1 MSDDLLPYYEKELAF
16 IRKSGAEFAEAHPK
30 IAGRLR
36 INSDTVEDPHVS
48 RLLEGFAYLN
58 ARVQHKLDDEFPEL
72 TDALFNIVYPH
83 YLRPFP
89 SCSIIQFETAADL
102 DSRFLI
108 EKDTLMESDA
118 FQGKTCK
125 FTTCYDT
132 DLVPLAINSASL
144 QARPFIAPG
153 ANNIQNAGAII
164 HLGLKTLS
172 PKVAAGNLEIDSLRF
187 FLKGQPQ
194 HVYPIHRMLLNES
207 VKLVVARSEGDTNPV
222 YLNVDR
228 IKPVGYDENQGL
240 IPYPAESFVGYR
252 LLTEYF
258 LFPEKFHFIDIDLK
272 GVIDESFDQEVNLYI
287 YVEHS
292 NTELERTLSTDNFA
306 LGCTPIV
313 NLFSHQA
320 DPMRVTHTQREYQI
334 IPDARAHDSL
344 EIYSVD
350 NVKATLPSGDNFNY
364 LPFYGLHH
372 DQSQSDQG
380 LYWYANRKKAS
391 LSATPEHEGTEVY
404 LTLTDL
410 GFSPQ
415 SSAQQTLTIKTTC
428 LNRDLPSKLPFGG
441 GQPRLHCVEI
451 APPIKGVACL
461 TPPTHTVQPDLRNRA
476 RWRLLSHLNLNHL
489 TLKNGKGST
498 ESVKELLRLYNFK
511 ESAAIRTI
519 IEALESVDSHY
530 MTAPITVEGR
540 TTLCRGTQITL
551 EFNENQLAGTSAFLF
566 ASVME
571 HFFGVYC
578 SVNSFTRL
586 TAKIKGKD
594 GVLKTWPPRA
604 GEKSLL

>member
-1 MSDDLLPYYEKELAF
+1 MSDELLPYYEKELAF
-16 IRKSGAEFAEAHPK
+16 IRKSGAEFAATHPK
-30 IAGRLR
+30 VAGRLR
-36 INSDTVEDPHVS
+36 INADTVEDPHVS

-58 ARVQHKLDDEFPEL
+58 ARIQHKLDDEFPEL

-89 SCSIIQFETAADL
+89 SCAIMQFEAAPDL
-102 DSRFLI
+102 DSRFQI
-108 EKDTLMESDA
+108 AKNTLMESDT
-118 FQGKTCK
+118 FRGKTCK
-125 FTTCYDT
+125 FTTRYDV
-132 DLVPLAINSASL
+132 DLVPLGIQHASL

-153 ANNIQNAGAII
+153 ANQVQDAGAII

-172 PKVAAGNLEIDSLRF
+172 PKVTVGSLELSSLRF

-207 VKLVVARSEGDTNPV
+207 VKLVVARSESDTNPL
-222 YLNVDR
+222 YLDINR
-228 IKPVGYDENQGL
+228 IKPVGYQEDQGL
-240 IPYPAESFVGYR
+240 IPYPAESFIGYR

-258 LFPEKFHFIDIDLK
+258 LFPEKFHFIDIDLE
-272 GVIDESFDQEVNLYI
+272 GVIDESFAKELHLYFYI
-287 YVEHS
+287 EQS

-320 DPMRVTHTQREYQI
+320 DPLRVTHTQREYQI
-334 IPDARAHDSL
+334 IPDARVHDSL
-344 EIYSVD
+344 EIYSLES
-350 NVKATLPSGDNFNY
+350 VKATLPSGENFNY

-372 DQSQSDQG
+372 DQSLADPG
-380 LYWYANRKKAS
+380 FYWYSHRKQAS
-391 LSATPEHEGTEVY
+391 LSATPEHDGSEVY

-441 GQPRLHCVEI
+441 GQPRLHCVEV
-451 APPIKGVACL
+451 APPIAGVNCL
-461 TPPTHTVQPDLRNRA
+461 TPPTHTIRPESGNRA

-489 TLKNGKGST
+489 TIKNGKGST
-498 ESVKELLRLYNFK
+498 ESLKELLLLYNFK
-511 ESAAIRTI
+511 DSAAIKTI
-519 IEALESVDSHY
+519 IAAIESVDSQY
-530 MTAPITVEGR
+530 MTAPITIDGR
-540 TTLCRGTQITL
+540 TTLCRGTQIIL
-551 EFNENQLAGTSAFLF
+551 EFNEAHLAGTSAFLF
-566 ASVME
+566 ASVLE
-571 HFFGVYC
+571 RFFGVYC